1 MQGNLL
7 TTVLA
12 LVFYLTSSLFGGNSA
27 SHSLSATGNSGYI
40 KNSNFPRS
48 GVVSAKQTSLRD
60 SYQNGSSVNTMTE
73 GSRVLILSEK
83 GDWYQVQVNGGTQQ
97 GWLPKWTV
105 SIRSNLNGNVSKSK
119 VIAGYYVEN
128 YTNDPKGY
136 RALSENLGAI
146 NTVIPFSF
154 QVDQYGNIKSTHNPK
169 PVNLARSAGANTLA
183 LINNISGNNFN
194 SNTIHQMLSKATAR
208 SRAVNGITRMLVE
221 NGYQGVNIDFENV
234 PARDRYY
241 LTAFF
246 SELASQLRPRHLL
259 VTASVPAKTYDDRTS
274 NQSGA
279 FDYKALAPHLDQ
291 VMIMTYDEHYS
302 KGPAGPVASYPWVE
316 KVIQYSLNSIPGY
329 KIVLGI
335 AAYGYDWSWGSGK
348 ALHSQGIQNL
358 IRKYKIAPKWSSKYR
373 VPYFTYRNWGKT
385 HEVWY
390 ENNYSTS
397 HKAEL
402 VKKYNLR
409 GVAVWRLGYEDPGI
423 WKTIQQAIM

>member
-27 SHSLSATGNSGYI
+27 SHSLTNAGNVNYATNNYI
-40 KNSNFPRS
+40 PRS

-60 SYQNGSSVNTMTE
+60 SYQNGSFLSTMSE
-73 GSRVLILSEK
+73 GTRVLILSEK
-83 GDWYQVQVNGGTQQ
+83 SDWYQVQVNGGAQQ
-97 GWLPKWTV
+97 GWLPKWAV
-105 SIRSNLNGNVSKSK
+105 SVRSSLTGNISKEK

-128 YTNDPKGY
+128 YYNDPKGY

-154 QVDQYGNIKSTHNPK
+154 QVDQYGNIQSTHNPR
-169 PVNLARSAGANTLA
+169 PVNLAHSAGADTLA
-183 LINNISGNNFN
+183 LVNNINGSNFN
-194 SNTIHQMLSKATAR
+194 SNTIHRMLSNSAAR
-208 SRAVNGITRMLVE
+208 SRAVNGITRTLIE

-241 LTAFF
+241 LTSFF
-246 SELASQLRPRHLL
+246 SELSSELRARHLL
-259 VTASVPAKTYDDRTS
+259 ITASVPAKTYDDRTS
-274 NQSGA
+274 SQSGA
-279 FDYKALAPHLDQ
+279 YDYRALAPYLDQ

-302 KGPAGPVASYPWVE
+302 GGPAGPVASYPWVE
-316 KVIQYSLNSIPGY
+316 KVIQYSLNSIPNY

-335 AAYGYDWSWGSGK
+335 AAYGYDWSWGNGR
-348 ALHSQGIQNL
+348 ALHYQGIQNL
-358 IRKYKIAPKWSSKYR
+358 IRKYKIAPKWNSKYR
-373 VPYFTYRNWGKT
+373 VPYFTYRSWGQT

-397 HKAEL
+397 YKAEL
-402 VKKYNLR
+402 VRRYNLR
-409 GVAVWRLGYEDPGI
+409 GVAVWRLGYEDPSI
-423 WKTIQQAIM
+423 WSTIQQVIM

>member
-27 SHSLSATGNSGYI
+27 SHSLSDAGYSGYT
-40 KNSNFPRS
+40 KSNNFPRS
-48 GVVSAKQTSLRD
+48 GTISAKQTSLRD
-60 SYQNGSSVNTMTE
+60 NYQNGQPVSTMTA

-83 GDWYQVQVNGGTQQ
+83 SDWYQVQVNGGAQQ
-97 GWLPKWTV
+97 GWLPKWAV
-105 SIRSNLNGNVSKSK
+105 SVRSGLTGNTSKQK

-128 YTNDPKGY
+128 NNKDHKGY

-154 QVDQYGNIKSTHNPK
+154 QVDQYGNIQSAHNPRS
-169 PVNLARSAGANTLA
+169 VNLAQSAGANTLA
-183 LINNISGNNFN
+183 LVNNIKGSNFN
-194 SNTIHQMLSKATAR
+194 SNTIHRMLSNSAAR
-208 SRAVNGITRMLVE
+208 SRAVNGITRTLIE
-221 NGYQGVNIDFENV
+221 KGYQGVNIDFENV

-246 SELASQLRPRHLL
+246 SELASELRPRHLL
-259 VTASVPAKTYDDRTS
+259 ITASVPAKTYDDRTS

-279 FDYKALAPHLDQ
+279 FDYKALAPYLDQ

-302 KGPAGPVASYPWVE
+302 GGPAGPVASYPWVE
-316 KVIQYSLNSIPGY
+316 KVIQYSLNSIPNY

-335 AAYGYDWSWGSGK
+335 AAYGYDWSGNSGK
-348 ALHSQGIQNL
+348 ALHYQGIQNL
-358 IRKYKIAPKWSSKYR
+358 IRKYKITPKWNSKYR
-373 VPYFTYRNWGKT
+373 VPYFTYRSWGQT
-385 HEVWY
+385 HQVWY
-390 ENNYSTS
+390 ENSFSTS

-423 WKTIQQAIM
+423 WSTIQRGIM